1 MAQML
6 VRNIDEDVIQRLKG
20 RARQEGR
27 SLQAEVR
34 RILAQAA
41 REPTVDMES
50 ARKFSERIRR
60 KFKGRKFPPSVEL
73 IRENRTRLDKQ

>member
-6 VRNIDEDVIQRLKG
+6 VRNLDEEVIQCLKG

-34 RILAQAA
+34 RILEQAA
-41 REPTVDMES
+41 REPNVDMES
-50 ARKFSERIRR
+50 ARKFSEKIRR
-60 KFKGRKFPPSVEL
+60 KFAGRKFPPTLEL
-73 IRENRTRLDKQ
+73 IRENRTRSE